1 MHHQRCVGWWNV
13 TGRKLLI
20 DTNVFIGLED
30 QKEVAP
36 EFAKMLQLCNQH
48 AVRVFVH
55 EAALVDI
62 NIDRN
67 VARRNISLSKVR
79 KFEQLTNIRQ
89 PSRSELAARF
99 GSMSKPNDVVD
110 VALLHAL
117 DIGVVDF
124 LITQDQGIHGR
135 AKRCAPPVADRVL
148 TVLDAVAWLRAAFEP
163 KRVILPLIEELPA
176 HAIALTDDIFDSLRD
191 GYPDFDGWWRDKCVR
206 AHRPCWAATIDNEL
220 AGLVV
225 RKEETHAEA
234 QTLHPGPKILK
245 VCTLK
250 VKPKFRG
257 EKLGE
262 LLLKQI
268 LWFAQKNQF
277 DLVYLTT
284 FEAQTDLINVLE
296 YYGFA
301 MAGTNGLGEQIY
313 EKPLPRDLLIPG
325 AGSNLFDLARTNYP
339 RFVARPPASVFCV
352 PIRGEYHDVLFP
364 ELAIRVQ
371 GDLFGVSAAQ
381 GANQAARRPGN
392 TIRKVYL
399 CRAPTTQLRAGS
411 VLLFYRSRSPK
422 YVASQSATSVGVVE
436 AVSTARNL
444 EDLVRLT
451 AKRSV
456 YSEVQLEEFGATD
469 AKPVKVVDFLLVGH
483 LDPLM
488 KLDELDREGV
498 FTGHPP
504 QSICHLPPER
514 FSPVRR
520 RMNFGFEV

>member
-1 MHHQRCVGWWNV
+1 MS
-13 TGRKLLI
+13 GRKLLF

-30 QKEVAP
+30 QREVAP
-36 EFAKMLQLCNQH
+36 EFAVLLQLCHQH

-55 EAALVDI
+55 EGAADDI
-62 NIDRN
+62 RRDRDKD
-67 VARRNISLSKVR
+67 RRAVSLSKVK
-79 KFEQLTNIRQ
+79 KFEQLTRVSQ
-89 PSRSELAARF
+89 PSQADLQLRF
-99 GSMSKPNDVVD
+99 GAMPKPNDIVD

-117 DIGVVDF
+117 DIGAVDF
-124 LITQDQGIHGR
+124 LVTQDQGIHGR
-135 AKRCAPPVADRVL
+135 AKRCSPPIGDRVL
-148 TVLDAVAWLRAAFEP
+148 TVADAVAWLRAAFEP
-163 KRVILPLIEELPA
+163 KKVFLPLIEDLPA
-176 HAIALTDDIFDSLRD
+176 HAIPLTNDIFDSLRQ
-191 GYPDFDGWWRDKCVR
+191 GYPKFDSWWRDKCVR
-206 AHRPCWAATIDNEL
+206 NHRECWVATIDGDL

-234 QTLHPGPKILK
+234 QTVHPGPKILK
-245 VCTLK
+245 VCTFK

-284 FEAQTDLINVLE
+284 FEDQRVLIDVLT

-301 MAGTNGLGEQIY
+301 MTGTNDLGEQTY
-313 EKPLPRDLLIPG
+313 EKPLPRTLLAPDAG
-325 AGSNLFDLARTNYP
+325 ANLFDLARTNYP

-352 PIRGEYHDVLFP
+352 PIQGEYHNVLFP

-371 GDLFGVSAAQ
+371 GDLFGIAATH
-381 GANQAARRPGN
+381 GGNRAVRRPGN

-399 CRAPTTQLRAGS
+399 CRAPTTRLCPGS
-411 VLLFYRSRSPK
+411 VVLFYRSRSPG
-422 YVASQSATSVGVVE
+422 YVASQSVTSVGVVE
-436 AVSTARNL
+436 AVSSARSL
-444 EDLVRLT
+444 DDLVRLT

-456 YSEVQLEEFGATD
+456 YSEAQLAGFGATN
-469 AKPVKVVDFLLVGH
+469 AKPVKVIDFLLVGH

-488 KLDELDREGV
+488 TLDELEGEGV

-514 FSPVRR
+514 FNPVRR
-520 RMNFGFEV
+520 RMALGFEV